1 MNRQMEVFDAW
12 MQAQKDFMESWTKAQ
27 MSFWE
32 SMNDSTRK
40 MQEAFLCAAM
50 PHSQQEPQAAEAMGF
65 FNKLTEGMVG
75 ATKSYIDEAMKMQE
89 AWRHTIDKQM
99 EMGRRVAAD
108 MFEAGMR
115 NKEEE
120 EAA

>member
-1 MNRQMEVFDAW
+1 MDRQMEVFDAW

-32 SMNDSTRK
+32 SMGESTRK

-50 PHSQQEPQAAEAMGF
+50 PQSQQEPRAAEAMNF
-65 FNKLTEGMVG
+65 FNKMTEGMVG
-75 ATKSYIDEAMKMQE
+75 ASKNYIDEAMKMQE
-89 AWRHTIDKQM
+89 AWRHTIDRQM
-99 EMGRRVAAD
+99 EMGRKVAAN

-115 NKEEE
+115 AKEKE